1 MKKIKYSLLI
11 LSVILISF
19 ASCKK
24 NIETPVEFP
33 QVPSKFSEIKTGS
46 NFNWITTR
54 EVDIKVSGL
63 KTETPISNTLVL
75 SNKEKLANYYTG
87 IHEMSESL
95 TIKINVPA
103 AQDSILLSF
112 GSIQKNY
119 SIKQSSVDVDYVISY
134 PEE

>member
-11 LSVILISF
+11 LSIILISF

-24 NIETPVEFP
+24 NVENTVEVP
-33 QVPSKFSEIKTGS
+33 KIPSKFSEIKTSS
-46 NFNWITTR
+46 NFNWNTTR
-54 EVDIKVSGL
+54 EVEIKVSGL
-63 KTETPISNTLVL
+63 KTETPISNTMVL

-87 IHEMSESL
+87 KHEMSESL
-95 TIKINVPA
+95 TIKITVPA
-103 AQDSILLSF
+103 SQDSILLSF
-112 GSIQKNY
+112 GSIQKTY